1 MTERPTGT
9 DSFDGLTPERLVKVM
24 RAFSEGLE
32 RHRSVVNRL
41 NVYPVPDG
49 DTGTNMALTLESV
62 VKALDGLDLEAAGG
76 DAMGVACRAIAS
88 GSLMGARGNSGV
100 ILCQILRGISGTFAP
115 LPVVGAHEAAV
126 ALSEGSAA
134 ARAGVMRP
142 VEGTMLTVAADA
154 AAAAWEVDEQG
165 GGDLT
170 TVFEAASRAAVS
182 SLWRTPDLL
191 PVLAQAG
198 VVDAGGAGLVL
209 LYEAFLHV
217 IDGRA
222 MAEELPLPPEVAE
235 RIAGG
240 FEASWAAAPGAKP
253 AARTGVSGNGSR
265 HNDAARARS
274 ASPNG
279 EASAIG
285 DLRYEV
291 MYFLEAPDEAL
302 GAFKAV
308 WAGIGDSIVVV
319 GGDGLW
325 NCHIHTDDIGA
336 AIEAALDAGRPRD
349 IRVTDLLDQVE
360 EEFWV
365 RRASELAA
373 SPASLDEPA
382 PITSVVAVATGDGIR
397 RIFYS
402 LGVHHIVG
410 GGQSMNPSTE
420 QILEVVDSVP
430 GAEVVILPNNK
441 NIVAV
446 AEQVRQLSKKPA
458 FVVATHG
465 IQEGFAALL
474 EYDPG
479 AGAQENAEAMSAAA
493 SRVRAGEVTR
503 AVRASDSEAGPIEA
517 GNFIGLSR
525 NGIESV
531 AGTLPEA
538 TCGLLQKM
546 LGDSDEIVT
555 LIEGAG
561 ATTADTRRV
570 SEWLREN
577 WPGISL
583 ELHHG
588 GQPLYPYL
596 VSVE

>member
-1 MTERPTGT
+1 MTGQSERT
-9 DSFDGLTPERLVKVM
+9 DLADGLSPGRLVQAM
-24 RAFSEGLE
+24 RAFSGALE
-32 RHRSVVNRL
+32 RHRGTLNRL

-62 VKALDGLDLEAAGG
+62 TKALEALDLDPAGA
-76 DAMGVACRAIAS
+76 DAMGAACRAIAS

-115 LPVVGAHEAAV
+115 LSVVGAHDAAV
-126 ALSEGSAA
+126 ALTEGSAA

-154 AAAAWEVDEQG
+154 ARAALEADGEA
-165 GGDLT
+165 GGDLQE
-170 TVFEAASRAAVS
+170 VFEAARQAAVS
-182 SLWRTPDLL
+182 SLWRTPELL

-209 LYEAFLHV
+209 MYEAFLHV
-217 IDGRA
+217 IGGRP
-222 MAEELPLPPEVAE
+222 MSEELPLPPEVSE
-235 RIAGG
+235 RIAQG
-240 FEASWAAAPGAKP
+240 FGLERLEGPAGRTTSDASPRREG
-253 AARTGVSGNGSR
+253 
-265 HNDAARARS
+265 ARARPHGS
-274 ASPNG
+274 ADG
-279 EASAIG
+279 EGAGVA

-302 GAFKAV
+302 GAFKSV

-319 GGDGLW
+319 GGEGVW

-336 AIEAALDAGRPRD
+336 AIEAALDVGRPRE

-360 EEFWV
+360 EESWV
-365 RRASELAA
+365 RRAAELAPPVPSA
-373 SPASLDEPA
+373 DEPA
-382 PITSVVAVATGDGIR
+382 PVTSVVAVATGDGIR

-402 LGVHHIVG
+402 LGVHHIVA

-420 QILEVVDSVP
+420 QILEVVESVP

-446 AEQVRQLSKKPA
+446 ARQACEISQRPA
-458 FVVATHG
+458 FVVETAG
-465 IQEGFAALL
+465 IQEGLAALL

-479 AGAQENAEAMSAAA
+479 ASAEENAAAMQAAA
-493 SRVRAGEVTR
+493 GRVRAGEVTR
-503 AVRASDSEAGPIEA
+503 AVRGSDSDAGPIRE
-517 GNFIGLSR
+517 GDWIGLSR
-525 NGIESV
+525 SGIESV
-531 AGTLPEA
+531 AATLSGA
-538 TCGLLQKM
+538 ACGLLAKM
-546 LGDSDEIVT
+546 LGDGDEIVT

-561 ATTADTRRV
+561 ATAADTRRV
-570 SEWLREN
+570 SEWMRET
-577 WPGISL
+577 WPGLAL